1 MWLPEIAFVY
11 LWYKKLKTTK
21 IKVMSNVKTGFDKV
35 TVGLFRN
42 DFQDAVKE
50 LEAKYGV
57 HISLG
62 TLTYSEG
69 EVRGKMTATKG
80 EKPVRSSISEFKI
93 GDIVS
98 INHKKVD
105 PNKQYRIVKIN
116 KKTIKVVNL
125 NNKFNILKVSP
136 GLLVKVNPQ
145 LQGIIDKF

>member
-1 MWLPEIAFVY
+1 
-11 LWYKKLKTTK
+11 
-21 IKVMSNVKTGFDKV
+21 MSNVKKGFDKV

-80 EKPVRSSISEFKI
+80 EKPVRASISEFRS
-93 GDIVS
+93 GDVVKV
-98 INHKKVD
+98 NHKKVSSS
-105 PNKQYRIVKIN
+105 KRFKVVKVN
-116 KKTIKVVNL
+116 RKTILIENVDNT
-125 NNKFNILKVSP
+125 FDRIKVST
-136 GLLVKVNPQ
+136 GLLVKA
-145 LQGIIDKF
+145 